1 MLKRALMGGAI
12 VLASSTA
19 MADGLIRDILSSG
32 ITTGTTYLTF
42 RDHKL
47 VAAARDDAG
56 SFVASNGEIRGPYLE
71 AALRQIRQQQPQL
84 TANDMELASA
94 IVTADAQ

>member
-1 MLKRALMGGAI
+1 MLKRALLGGAI

-47 VAAARDDAG
+47 VAAARDDAQTL
-56 SFVASNGEIRGPYLE
+56 SNASIWKQAATAACFRVSRRTAWTARTVLRTRPWTLVA
-71 AALRQIRQQQPQL
+71 
-84 TANDMELASA
+84 
-94 IVTADAQ
+94 